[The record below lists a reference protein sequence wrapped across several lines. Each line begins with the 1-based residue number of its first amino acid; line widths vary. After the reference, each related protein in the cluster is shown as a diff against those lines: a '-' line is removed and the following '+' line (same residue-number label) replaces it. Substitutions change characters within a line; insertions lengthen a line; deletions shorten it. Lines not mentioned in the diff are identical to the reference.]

1 MQGDRKTSSGLIGKF
16 TIKKKSNSN
25 WEPFFFYKTF
35 LFFAFLS
42 HLETS
47 HILYRRSINDKTPL

>member
-16 TIKKKSNSN
+16 TIKKNRTLIES
-25 WEPFFFYKTF
+25 PFFNKTF
-35 LFFAFLS
+35 PFFAFLS